1 MHHAVMK
8 IFLYEF
14 VTGGGWYSYGDEPCP
29 ESLVREGRA
38 MVESLGA
45 DLAKVED
52 VSLVVLQDRNLPALA
67 IDRAEIVTVSTRFEE
82 LAAFRQQIQLA
93 DWTIVIAPELSGFLA
108 QRAVIVEKSGG
119 RLLGPPLSVIRLT
132 SDKHATAER
141 LLDRGI
147 PTAEGIALERGE
159 AAPQNFG
166 FPAVLKPRD
175 GAGSL
180 GVRVISSAD
189 EVEAIDQPMRLE
201 RYYPGD
207 AVSVSFLCGP
217 DGNFPLVP
225 CRQKLATDGSFSY
238 LGGALPLPAPLGRRA
253 IALASRAVG
262 ALGNLCGYLG
272 VDLVLGAAEDGSDDV
287 VIEINPRL
295 TTSYVGL
302 RAAARTNL
310 ADAMLRLAQQ
320 QDARIVFDDRQVQFD
335 ASGRVF

>member
-1 MHHAVMK
+1 
-8 IFLYEF
+8 
-14 VTGGGWYSYGDEPCP
+14 
-29 ESLVREGRA
+29 

-45 DLAKVED
+45 DLAKIED
-52 VSLVVLQDRNLPALA
+52 VSLVVLQDRHRTELT
-67 IDRAEIVTVSTRFEE
+67 IDRAEMVTVGTRFEE
-82 LAAFRQQIQLA
+82 LAAFRQQIQQA
-93 DWTIVIAPELSGFLA
+93 DWTVVIAPELSGFLA

-119 RLLGPPLSVIRLT
+119 RLLGPPLAVIRLA

-141 LLDRGI
+141 LQELGI
-147 PTAEGIALERGE
+147 PAAEGIALERGE
-159 AAPQNFG
+159 AVPQDFG

-175 GAGSL
+175 GAGSV

-189 EVEAIDQPMRLE
+189 EVEAIEQPMRLE
-201 RYYPGD
+201 RYYPGE

-217 DGNFPLVP
+217 DGNFPLIP
-225 CRQKLATDGSFSY
+225 CRQHLATDGSFAY
-238 LGGALPLPAPLGRRA
+238 LGGSLPLPAPLAVRA

-272 VDLVLGAAEDGSDDV
+272 VDLVLGAADDGRDDV

-310 ADAMLRLAQQ
+310 ADAMLRLARQ
-320 QDARIVFDDRQVQFD
+320 QDARIVFDDREVQFD
-335 ASGRVF
+335 ASGKIL